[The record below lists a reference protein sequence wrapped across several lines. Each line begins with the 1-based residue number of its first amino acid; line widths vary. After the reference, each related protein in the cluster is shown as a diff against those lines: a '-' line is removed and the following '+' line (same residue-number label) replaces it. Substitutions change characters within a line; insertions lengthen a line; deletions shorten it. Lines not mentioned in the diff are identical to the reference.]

1 MFTQKTSTF
10 AFLALLF
17 FVALVASL
25 PSTFSP
31 NLQVRQ
37 EETVA
42 RANFTDA
49 NEAVGEVLFVRIP
62 RQACEAILQFFK
74 GFEKSSNPEDYF
86 FIIGGEDVSGTMRK
100 NLTISNGA
108 TAPNPAIFEESF
120 CDGLDGKEFIIKL
133 QNEEIIG
140 STIIEG
146 N

>member
-42 RANFTDA
+42 HANFTDV
-49 NEAVGEVLFVRIP
+49 NEAVGEVLFFRIP

-74 GFEKSSNPEDYF
+74 GFESSNPEDYF

-133 QNEEIIG
+133 QNEEIG
-140 STIIEG
+140 STVIEG